1 MSPGGRGKGTPG
13 GRRRR
18 GSPPAIGRDARG
30 VRRRRRDGSGR
41 RSTFTTGATPTGG
54 DALFSHPATPAG
66 SAVTPARG
74 AEDQASWTVR
84 LEDPDACSGCGTC
97 VDVCPRGAIGLN
109 DVAVIDDELCDGCAR
124 CVDACPQGA
133 LTMEAA

>member
-13 GRRRR
+13 GGRRR
-18 GSPPAIGRDARG
+18 GSPPATGRDARG

-41 RSTFTTGATPTGG
+41 RSTFVRGTTATTR
-54 DALFSHPATPAG
+54 DTVFSHPPTTEG
-66 SAVTPARG
+66 SAVAPARG
-74 AEDQASWTVR
+74 AGKQTSRTVR
-84 LEDPDACSGCGTC
+84 LDDPDACSGCGTC
-97 VDVCPRGAIGLN
+97 VDVCPRGAIALD
-109 DVAVIDDELCDGCAR
+109 DVAVIDAELCDGCAR